1 MYQRRHLNI
10 LKSRMA
16 EPRRRMQIVMGPCQ
30 VGKSTLVGQFTEGVS
45 VPFDFFAAD
54 GVNRF
59 DSSWIPNKWQQVRMR
74 MDIHSEQ
81 EHILIIDEVQ
91 KIRGWSEQVKKEW
104 DEDSR
109 SHRNLKVILLGSPR
123 LLLQKGLEESLE
135 GRFETIKMGY
145 WDWQEMHEAFG
156 FSMDEYVYF
165 GGFPGLAP
173 DIQDED
179 RWRNLMEDS
188 IISPILTRDILEIE
202 EIRNPALLRQV
213 FELAC
218 IESAKELSLTKMQG
232 TMNSGTVPTI
242 KNYLDILNKSMIV
255 QALQN
260 YSPSRVK
267 EKQSVPKMQVFNNAF
282 RNRFGTFS
290 FDEARVDPA
299 EWGRLVESAVGAH
312 LANRAMTDDYELFY
326 WRNERRQEC
335 DYVLRKGQALVAI
348 EVKSGS
354 VDKTVGFEK
363 FKEQFADNV
372 THCWPPCSASGR
384 FLHNGSEVTVQKGLA
399 HAIAVISIAVIIL
412 SMDCPSVTNHPESMT
427 SLLQCLS

>member
-1 MYQRRHLNI
+1 
-10 LKSRMA
+10 MA
-16 EPRRRMQIVMGPCQ
+16 EPRRRMQIVMGPRQ
-30 VGKSTLVGQFTEGVS
+30 VGKSTLVGQFTEATS

-54 GVNRF
+54 SVNRF
-59 DSSWIPNKWQQVRMR
+59 DTSWIPNKWQQARMR

-81 EHILIIDEVQ
+81 EHILVIDEVQ
-91 KIRGWSEQVKKEW
+91 KIKGWSEQVKKEW

-109 SHRNLKVILLGSPR
+109 NHRNLKVILLGSSR

-242 KNYLDILNKSMIV
+242 KNYLDILNKSMTV
-255 QALQN
+255 QPLQN
-260 YSPSRVK
+260 YSASRIK
-267 EKQSVPKMQVFNNAF
+267 EKLSVPKMQVFNNAF
-282 RNRFGTFS
+282 RNRFGSFS

-363 FKEQFADNV
+363 FKEQFADIV
-372 THCWPPCSASGR
+372 TAAFIVGPHALPLEDFFIMDLKSL
-384 FLHNGSEVTVQKGLA
+384 FKKG
-399 HAIAVISIAVIIL
+399 
-412 SMDCPSVTNHPESMT
+412 
-427 SLLQCLS
+427 

>member
-16 EPRRRMQIVMGPCQ
+16 EPRRRMQIVMGPRQ
-30 VGKSTLVGQFTEGVS
+30 VGKSTLVGQFTEEIS
-45 VPFDFFAAD
+45 VPFDFFAAG

-109 SHRNLKVILLGSPR
+109 SHRNLKVILLGSSR

-213 FELAC
+213 FELAS

-255 QALQN
+255 QPLQN

-299 EWGRLVESAVGAH
+299 EWGHLVESAVGAH

-372 THCWPPCSASGR
+372 TAAFIVGPHALPLDDFFIMDLKSL
-384 FLHNGSEVTVQKGLA
+384 FKKG
-399 HAIAVISIAVIIL
+399 
-412 SMDCPSVTNHPESMT
+412 
-427 SLLQCLS
+427 

>member
-10 LKSRMA
+10 LTSRMA
-16 EPRRRMQIVMGPCQ
+16 EPRRRMQIVMGPRQ

-109 SHRNLKVILLGSPR
+109 SHRNLKVILLGSSR
-123 LLLQKGLEESLE
+123 LLSQKGLEESLE

-255 QALQN
+255 QPLQN

-363 FKEQFADNV
+363 FKEQFADKV
-372 THCWPPCSASGR
+372 TAAFIVGPHALPLDDFFIMDLKSL
-384 FLHNGSEVTVQKGLA
+384 FKKGWLK
-399 HAIAVISIAVIIL
+399 
-412 SMDCPSVTNHPESMT
+412 P
-427 SLLQCLS
+427 LL

>member
-16 EPRRRMQIVMGPCQ
+16 EPRRRMQIVMGPRQ
-30 VGKSTLVGQFTEGVS
+30 VGKSTLVGQFTEGIS

-109 SHRNLKVILLGSPR
+109 SHRNLKVILLGSSR

-372 THCWPPCSASGR
+372 TAAFIVGPHALPLDDFFIMDLKPL
-384 FLHNGSEVTVQKGLA
+384 FKKG
-399 HAIAVISIAVIIL
+399 
-412 SMDCPSVTNHPESMT
+412 
-427 SLLQCLS
+427 

>member
-16 EPRRRMQIVMGPCQ
+16 EPRRRMQIVMGPRQ
-30 VGKSTLVGQFTEGVS
+30 VGKSTLVGQFTEGIS

-109 SHRNLKVILLGSPR
+109 SHRNLKVILLGSSR

-188 IISPILTRDILEIE
+188 IISSILTRDILEIE

-255 QALQN
+255 QPLQN

-363 FKEQFADNV
+363 FKEQFADKV
-372 THCWPPCSASGR
+372 TAAFIVGPHALPLDDFFIMDLKSL
-384 FLHNGSEVTVQKGLA
+384 FKKG
-399 HAIAVISIAVIIL
+399 
-412 SMDCPSVTNHPESMT
+412 
-427 SLLQCLS
+427 

>member
-16 EPRRRMQIVMGPCQ
+16 EPRRRMQIVMGPRQ
-30 VGKSTLVGQFTEGVS
+30 VGKSTLVGQFTEGTS

-54 GVNRF
+54 SVNRF
-59 DSSWIPNKWQQVRMR
+59 DTSWIPNKWQQARMR

-91 KIRGWSEQVKKEW
+91 KIKGWSEQVKKEW

-109 SHRNLKVILLGSPR
+109 SHRNLKVILLGSSR

-145 WDWQEMHEAFG
+145 WDWLEMHEAFG

-218 IESAKELSLTKMQG
+218 TESAKELSLTKMQG

-242 KNYLDILNKSMIV
+242 KNYLDILSKSMTV
-255 QALQN
+255 QPLQN
-260 YSPSRVK
+260 YFPSRIK
-267 EKQSVPKMQVFNNAF
+267 EKQSVPKMQVYNNAF
-282 RNRFGTFS
+282 RNRFGKFS

-299 EWGRLVESAVGAH
+299 EWGRQVESAVGAH

-363 FKEQFADNV
+363 FKEQFADKITAAFIV
-372 THCWPPCSASGR
+372 GPQALPLEDY
-384 FLHNGSEVTVQKGLA
+384 FV
-399 HAIAVISIAVIIL
+399 
-412 SMDCPSVTNHPESMT
+412 MDLK
-427 SLLQCLS
+427 SLFKRK

>member
-16 EPRRRMQIVMGPCQ
+16 EPRRRMQIVMGPRQ
-30 VGKSTLVGQFTEGVS
+30 VGKSTLVGQFTEGIS

-109 SHRNLKVILLGSPR
+109 SHRNLKVILLGSSR

-255 QALQN
+255 QPLQN

-290 FDEARVDPA
+290 FDEARVDPT

-372 THCWPPCSASGR
+372 TAAFIVGPHALPLDDFFIMDLKSL
-384 FLHNGSEVTVQKGLA
+384 FKKG
-399 HAIAVISIAVIIL
+399 
-412 SMDCPSVTNHPESMT
+412 
-427 SLLQCLS
+427 

>member
-16 EPRRRMQIVMGPCQ
+16 EPRRRMQIVMGPRQ
-30 VGKSTLVGQFTEGVS
+30 VGKSTLVGQFTEGIS

-109 SHRNLKVILLGSPR
+109 SHRNLKVILLGSSR

-173 DIQDED
+173 DVQDED

-255 QALQN
+255 QPLQN

-290 FDEARVDPA
+290 FDEVRVDPA

-363 FKEQFADNV
+363 FKEQFADKV
-372 THCWPPCSASGR
+372 TAAFIVGPHALPLDDFFIMDLKSL
-384 FLHNGSEVTVQKGLA
+384 FKKG
-399 HAIAVISIAVIIL
+399 
-412 SMDCPSVTNHPESMT
+412 
-427 SLLQCLS
+427 

>member
-1 MYQRRHLNI
+1 MYQRQHLNI
-10 LKSRMA
+10 LTSRMA
-16 EPRRRMQIVMGPCQ
+16 EPRRRMQIVMGPRQ
-30 VGKSTLVGQFTEGVS
+30 VGKSTLVGQFTEGIS

-59 DSSWIPNKWQQVRMR
+59 DTSWIPNKWQQARMR

-109 SHRNLKVILLGSPR
+109 SHRNLKVILLGSSR

-232 TMNSGTVPTI
+232 TMNCGTVPTI
-242 KNYLDILNKSMIV
+242 KNYLDILNKSMTV
-255 QALQN
+255 QPLQN
-260 YSPSRVK
+260 YSSSIVK

-372 THCWPPCSASGR
+372 TAAFIVGPYALPLDD
-384 FLHNGSEVTVQKGLA
+384 FF
-399 HAIAVISIAVIIL
+399 I
-412 SMDCPSVTNHPESMT
+412 MDLK
-427 SLLQCLS
+427 SLFKKK

>member
-16 EPRRRMQIVMGPCQ
+16 EPRRRMQIVMGPRQ
-30 VGKSTLVGQFTEGVS
+30 VGKSTMVGQFTEGTS
-45 VPFDFFAAD
+45 VPFDFCAAD
-54 GVNRF
+54 SVNRF
-59 DSSWIPNKWQQVRMR
+59 DTSWIPNKWQQARMR

-91 KIRGWSEQVKKEW
+91 KIKGWSEQVKKEW

-109 SHRNLKVILLGSPR
+109 SHRNLKVILLGSSR

-165 GGFPGLAP
+165 GGFPGLAL
-173 DIQDED
+173 DIKDED
-179 RWRNLMEDS
+179 RWRNLMEYS

-213 FELAC
+213 FELSC
-218 IESAKELSLTKMQG
+218 VESAKELSLTKMQG

-242 KNYLDILNKSMIV
+242 KNYLDILNKSMTV
-255 QALQN
+255 QPLQN
-260 YSPSRVK
+260 YSSSRIR

-290 FDEARVDPA
+290 FDEARMDPA
-299 EWGRLVESAVGAH
+299 ECGRQVESAVGAH
-312 LANRAMTDDYELFY
+312 LANRSIVDDYELFY

-348 EVKSGS
+348 EVKSGG

-372 THCWPPCSASGR
+372 AAAFIVGPQALPLEDF
-384 FLHNGSEVTVQKGLA
+384 FL
-399 HAIAVISIAVIIL
+399 
-412 SMDCPSVTNHPESMT
+412 MDLK
-427 SLLQCLS
+427 SLFKKK

>member
-16 EPRRRMQIVMGPCQ
+16 EPRRRMQIVMGPRQ

-109 SHRNLKVILLGSPR
+109 SHRNLKVILLGSSR

-202 EIRNPALLRQV
+202 EIRNPTLLRQV

-242 KNYLDILNKSMIV
+242 KNYLDILNKSMTV
-255 QALQN
+255 QPLQN
-260 YSPSRVK
+260 YSASRIK
-267 EKQSVPKMQVFNNAF
+267 EKLSVPKMQVFNNAF
-282 RNRFGTFS
+282 RNRFGSFS

-326 WRNERRQEC
+326 WRNARRQEC

-372 THCWPPCSASGR
+372 TAAFIVGPQALPLEDFFIMDLKSL
-384 FLHNGSEVTVQKGLA
+384 FKKG
-399 HAIAVISIAVIIL
+399 
-412 SMDCPSVTNHPESMT
+412 
-427 SLLQCLS
+427 

>member
-1 MYQRRHLNI
+1 MYQRQHLNI
-10 LKSRMA
+10 LTSRMA
-16 EPRRRMQIVMGPCQ
+16 EPRRRMQIVMGPRQ
-30 VGKSTLVGQFTEGVS
+30 VGKSTLVGQFTEATS

-54 GVNRF
+54 SVNRF
-59 DSSWIPNKWQQVRMR
+59 DTSWIPNKWQQARMR

-81 EHILIIDEVQ
+81 EHILVIDEVQ

-109 SHRNLKVILLGSPR
+109 SHRNLKVILLGSSR

-255 QALQN
+255 QPLQN

-282 RNRFGTFS
+282 RNRFGSFS

-363 FKEQFADNV
+363 FKEQFADIV
-372 THCWPPCSASGR
+372 TAAFIVGPHALPLEDFFIMDLKSL
-384 FLHNGSEVTVQKGLA
+384 FKKG
-399 HAIAVISIAVIIL
+399 
-412 SMDCPSVTNHPESMT
+412 
-427 SLLQCLS
+427 

>member
-1 MYQRRHLNI
+1 MYQRRHLDI

-16 EPRRRMQIVMGPCQ
+16 EPRRRMQIVMGPRQ
-30 VGKSTLVGQFTEGVS
+30 VGKSTLVGQFTEGIS

-109 SHRNLKVILLGSPR
+109 SHRNLKVILLGSSR

-218 IESAKELSLTKMQG
+218 IESTKELSLTKMQG

-255 QALQN
+255 QPLQN

-363 FKEQFADNV
+363 FKERFADKV
-372 THCWPPCSASGR
+372 TAAFIVGPHALPLDDFFIMDLKSL
-384 FLHNGSEVTVQKGLA
+384 FKKG
-399 HAIAVISIAVIIL
+399 
-412 SMDCPSVTNHPESMT
+412 
-427 SLLQCLS
+427 

>member
-1 MYQRRHLNI
+1 MYQRQHLNI
-10 LKSRMA
+10 LTSRMA
-16 EPRRRMQIVMGPCQ
+16 EPRRRMQIVMGPRQ
-30 VGKSTLVGQFTEGVS
+30 VGKSTLVGQFTEATS

-54 GVNRF
+54 SVNRF
-59 DSSWIPNKWQQVRMR
+59 DTSWIPNKWQQARMR

-81 EHILIIDEVQ
+81 EHILVIDEVQ
-91 KIRGWSEQVKKEW
+91 KIKGWSEQVKKEW

-109 SHRNLKVILLGSPR
+109 NHRNLKVILLGSSR

-173 DIQDED
+173 DIQDEG

-232 TMNSGTVPTI
+232 TMNCGTVPTI

-255 QALQN
+255 QPLQN

-363 FKEQFADNV
+363 FKEQFADIV
-372 THCWPPCSASGR
+372 TAAFIVGPHALPLEDFFIMDLKSL
-384 FLHNGSEVTVQKGLA
+384 FKKG
-399 HAIAVISIAVIIL
+399 
-412 SMDCPSVTNHPESMT
+412 
-427 SLLQCLS
+427 

>member
-16 EPRRRMQIVMGPCQ
+16 EPRRRMQIVMGPRQ
-30 VGKSTLVGQFTEGVS
+30 VGKSTLVGQFTEGIS

-109 SHRNLKVILLGSPR
+109 SHRNLKVILLGSSR

-255 QALQN
+255 QPLQN

-335 DYVLRKGQALVAI
+335 DYVLRKGQTLVAI

-354 VDKTVGFEK
+354 VDKTIGFEK
-363 FKEQFADNV
+363 FKEQFADKV
-372 THCWPPCSASGR
+372 TAAFIVGPHALPLDDFFIMDLKSL
-384 FLHNGSEVTVQKGLA
+384 FKKG
-399 HAIAVISIAVIIL
+399 
-412 SMDCPSVTNHPESMT
+412 
-427 SLLQCLS
+427 

>member
-1 MYQRRHLNI
+1 
-10 LKSRMA
+10 
-16 EPRRRMQIVMGPCQ
+16 MQIVMGPRQ
-30 VGKSTLVGQFTEGVS
+30 VGKSTLVGQFTEGIS

-109 SHRNLKVILLGSPR
+109 SHRNLKVILLGSSR

-255 QALQN
+255 QPLQN

-372 THCWPPCSASGR
+372 TAAFIVGPYALPLDDFFIMDLKSL
-384 FLHNGSEVTVQKGLA
+384 FKKG
-399 HAIAVISIAVIIL
+399 
-412 SMDCPSVTNHPESMT
+412 
-427 SLLQCLS
+427 

>member
-16 EPRRRMQIVMGPCQ
+16 EPRRRMQIVMGPRQ
-30 VGKSTLVGQFTEGVS
+30 VGKSTLVGQFTEETS

-54 GVNRF
+54 SVNRF
-59 DSSWIPNKWQQVRMR
+59 DTSWIPNKWQQARMR
-74 MDIHSEQ
+74 MDIHSEK

-91 KIRGWSEQVKKEW
+91 KIKGWSEQVKKEW

-109 SHRNLKVILLGSPR
+109 SHRNLKVILLGSSR

-145 WDWQEMHEAFG
+145 WDWWEMHEAFG

-218 IESAKELSLTKMQG
+218 TESAKELSLTKMQG

-242 KNYLDILNKSMIV
+242 KSYLDILNKSMTV
-255 QALQN
+255 QPLQN
-260 YSPSRVK
+260 YSPLRIK
-267 EKQSVPKMQVFNNAF
+267 EKQSVPKMQVLNNAF

-290 FDEARVDPA
+290 FDEARMDPA
-299 EWGRLVESAVGAH
+299 EWGRQVESAVGAH
-312 LANRAMTDDYELFY
+312 LANRSMVDDYELFY

-348 EVKSGS
+348 EVKSGG

-363 FKEQFADNV
+363 FKEQFADKV
-372 THCWPPCSASGR
+372 TAAFIVGPQALPLED
-384 FLHNGSEVTVQKGLA
+384 FF
-399 HAIAVISIAVIIL
+399 I
-412 SMDCPSVTNHPESMT
+412 MDLK
-427 SLLQCLS
+427 SLFKKK

>member
-1 MYQRRHLNI
+1 MYQRQHLNI

-16 EPRRRMQIVMGPCQ
+16 EPRRRMQIVMGPRQ
-30 VGKSTLVGQFTEGVS
+30 VGKSTLVGQFTEGIS

-109 SHRNLKVILLGSPR
+109 SHRNLKVILLGSSR

-255 QALQN
+255 QPLQN

-372 THCWPPCSASGR
+372 TAAFIVGPHALPLDDFFIMDLKSL
-384 FLHNGSEVTVQKGLA
+384 FKKG
-399 HAIAVISIAVIIL
+399 
-412 SMDCPSVTNHPESMT
+412 
-427 SLLQCLS
+427 

>member
-16 EPRRRMQIVMGPCQ
+16 EPWRRMQIVMGPRQ
-30 VGKSTLVGQFTEGVS
+30 VGKSTLVGQFTEGTS
-45 VPFDFFAAD
+45 IPFDFFAAD
-54 GVNRF
+54 NVNRF
-59 DSSWIPNKWQQVRMR
+59 DTSWIPNKWQQARMR

-91 KIRGWSEQVKKEW
+91 KIKGWSEQVKKEW

-109 SHRNLKVILLGSPR
+109 NHRNLKVILLGSSR

-145 WDWQEMHEAFG
+145 WDWQEMHDAFG

-218 IESAKELSLTKMQG
+218 TESAKELSLTKMQG

-242 KNYLDILNKSMIV
+242 KNYLDILSKSMTV
-255 QALQN
+255 QPLQN
-260 YSPSRVK
+260 YFPSRIK
-267 EKQSVPKMQVFNNAF
+267 EKQSVPKMQVYNNAF
-282 RNRFGTFS
+282 RNRFGKFS

-299 EWGRLVESAVGAH
+299 EWGRQVESAVGAH

-363 FKEQFADNV
+363 FKEQFADKITAAFIV
-372 THCWPPCSASGR
+372 GPQALPLED
-384 FLHNGSEVTVQKGLA
+384 FFV
-399 HAIAVISIAVIIL
+399 
-412 SMDCPSVTNHPESMT
+412 MDLK
-427 SLLQCLS
+427 SLFKKK

>member
-1 MYQRRHLNI
+1 MYQRQHLNI
-10 LKSRMA
+10 LTSRMA
-16 EPRRRMQIVMGPCQ
+16 EPRRRMQIVMGPRQ
-30 VGKSTLVGQFTEGVS
+30 VGKSTLVGQFTEATS

-54 GVNRF
+54 SVNRF
-59 DSSWIPNKWQQVRMR
+59 DTSWIPNKWQQARMR

-81 EHILIIDEVQ
+81 EHILVIDEVQ

-188 IISPILTRDILEIE
+188 IISSILTRDILEIE

-242 KNYLDILNKSMIV
+242 KNYLDILNKSMTV
-255 QALQN
+255 QPLQN
-260 YSPSRVK
+260 YSASRIK
-267 EKQSVPKMQVFNNAF
+267 EKLSVPKMQVFNNAF
-282 RNRFGTFS
+282 RNRFGSFS

-299 EWGRLVESAVGAH
+299 EWGRQIESAVGAH
-312 LANRAMTDDYELFY
+312 LANRSMMDDYELFY

-363 FKEQFADNV
+363 FKEQFADKV
-372 THCWPPCSASGR
+372 TSAFIVGPQALPLED
-384 FLHNGSEVTVQKGLA
+384 FFM
-399 HAIAVISIAVIIL
+399 
-412 SMDCPSVTNHPESMT
+412 MDLK
-427 SLLQCLS
+427 SLFKKKLLY

>member
-16 EPRRRMQIVMGPCQ
+16 EPRRRMQIVMGPRQ
-30 VGKSTLVGQFTEGVS
+30 VGKSTLVGQFTEGIS

-109 SHRNLKVILLGSPR
+109 SHRNLKVILLGSSR

-255 QALQN
+255 QPLQN

-363 FKEQFADNV
+363 FKERFADKV
-372 THCWPPCSASGR
+372 TAAFIVGPHALPLDDFFMMDLKSL
-384 FLHNGSEVTVQKGLA
+384 FKKG
-399 HAIAVISIAVIIL
+399 
-412 SMDCPSVTNHPESMT
+412 
-427 SLLQCLS
+427 

>member
-1 MYQRRHLNI
+1 
-10 LKSRMA
+10 
-16 EPRRRMQIVMGPCQ
+16 MQIVMGPRQ
-30 VGKSTLVGQFTEGVS
+30 VGKSTLVGQFTEGIS

-109 SHRNLKVILLGSPR
+109 SHRNLKVILLGSSR

-255 QALQN
+255 QPLQN

-282 RNRFGTFS
+282 RNRFGSFS

-363 FKEQFADNV
+363 FKEQFADIV
-372 THCWPPCSASGR
+372 TAAFIVGPQALPLED
-384 FLHNGSEVTVQKGLA
+384 FF
-399 HAIAVISIAVIIL
+399 I
-412 SMDCPSVTNHPESMT
+412 MDLK
-427 SLLQCLS
+427 SLFKKKLLY

>member
-16 EPRRRMQIVMGPCQ
+16 EPRRRMQIVMGPRQ

-59 DSSWIPNKWQQVRMR
+59 DTSWIPNKWQQVRMR

-109 SHRNLKVILLGSPR
+109 SHRNLKVILLGSSR

-218 IESAKELSLTKMQG
+218 TESAKELSLTKMQG

-255 QALQN
+255 QPLQN

-363 FKEQFADNV
+363 FKEQFADKV
-372 THCWPPCSASGR
+372 TAAFIVGPHALPLDDFFIMDLKSL
-384 FLHNGSEVTVQKGLA
+384 FKKG
-399 HAIAVISIAVIIL
+399 
-412 SMDCPSVTNHPESMT
+412 
-427 SLLQCLS
+427 

>member
-16 EPRRRMQIVMGPCQ
+16 EPRCRMQIVMGPRQ
-30 VGKSTLVGQFTEGVS
+30 VGKSTLVGQFTEGTS

-54 GVNRF
+54 NVNRF
-59 DSSWIPNKWQQVRMR
+59 DTSWIPDKWQQARMR

-91 KIRGWSEQVKKEW
+91 KIKGWSEQVKKEW

-109 SHRNLKVILLGSPR
+109 SHRNLKVILLGSSR

-145 WDWQEMHEAFG
+145 WDWQEMHDAFG

-218 IESAKELSLTKMQG
+218 TESAKELSLTKMQG

-242 KNYLDILNKSMIV
+242 KNYLDILSKSMTV
-255 QALQN
+255 QPLQN
-260 YSPSRVK
+260 YSPSKVK

-290 FDEARVDPA
+290 FDEARVDPS
-299 EWGRLVESAVGAH
+299 EWGRQVESAAGAH

-335 DYVLRKGQALVAI
+335 DYVLRKGQSLVAI

-354 VDKTVGFEK
+354 IDKTVGFEK
-363 FKEQFADNV
+363 FKEQFADKITAAFIV
-372 THCWPPCSASGR
+372 GPQA
-384 FLHNGSEVTVQKGLA
+384 
-399 HAIAVISIAVIIL
+399 L
-412 SMDCPSVTNHPESMT
+412 SLEDFFVMDLK
-427 SLLQCLS
+427 SLFKKK

>member
-10 LKSRMA
+10 LTSRMA
-16 EPRRRMQIVMGPCQ
+16 EPRRRMQIVMGPRQ
-30 VGKSTLVGQFTEGVS
+30 VGKSTLVGQFTEATS

-54 GVNRF
+54 SVNRF
-59 DSSWIPNKWQQVRMR
+59 DTSWIPNKWQQARMR

-81 EHILIIDEVQ
+81 EHILVIDEVQ
-91 KIRGWSEQVKKEW
+91 KIKGWSEQVKKEW

-109 SHRNLKVILLGSPR
+109 NHRNLKVILLGSSR

-179 RWRNLMEDS
+179 RWRNIMEDS

-202 EIRNPALLRQV
+202 EIRNLALLRQV

-242 KNYLDILNKSMIV
+242 KNYLGILNKSMTV
-255 QALQN
+255 QPLQN
-260 YSPSRVK
+260 YSASRIK
-267 EKQSVPKMQVFNNAF
+267 EKLSVPKMQVFNNAF
-282 RNRFGTFS
+282 RNRFGSFS

-299 EWGRLVESAVGAH
+299 EWGRQIESAVGAH
-312 LANRAMTDDYELFY
+312 LANRSMMDDYELFY

-363 FKEQFADNV
+363 FKEQFADKV
-372 THCWPPCSASGR
+372 TAAFIVGPQALPLED
-384 FLHNGSEVTVQKGLA
+384 FF
-399 HAIAVISIAVIIL
+399 I
-412 SMDCPSVTNHPESMT
+412 MDLK
-427 SLLQCLS
+427 SLFKKK

>member
-10 LKSRMA
+10 LTSRMA
-16 EPRRRMQIVMGPCQ
+16 EPRRRMQIVMGPRQ

-109 SHRNLKVILLGSPR
+109 SHRNLKVILLGSSR

-242 KNYLDILNKSMIV
+242 KSYLDILSESMTV
-255 QALQN
+255 QPLQN
-260 YSPSRVK
+260 YSPSRIK

-372 THCWPPCSASGR
+372 TAAFIVGP
-384 FLHNGSEVTVQKGLA
+384 
-399 HAIAVISIAVIIL
+399 HALPLDDFFI
-412 SMDCPSVTNHPESMT
+412 MDLK
-427 SLLQCLS
+427 SLFKKK

>member
-16 EPRRRMQIVMGPCQ
+16 EPRRRMQIVMGPHQ
-30 VGKSTLVGQFTEGVS
+30 VGKSTLVGQFTEGIS

-109 SHRNLKVILLGSPR
+109 SHRNLKVILLGSSR

-255 QALQN
+255 QPLQN

-363 FKEQFADNV
+363 FKERFADKV
-372 THCWPPCSASGR
+372 TAAFIVGPHALPLDDFFIMDLKSL
-384 FLHNGSEVTVQKGLA
+384 FKKG
-399 HAIAVISIAVIIL
+399 
-412 SMDCPSVTNHPESMT
+412 
-427 SLLQCLS
+427 

>member
-16 EPRRRMQIVMGPCQ
+16 EPRRRMQIVMGPRQ
-30 VGKSTLVGQFTEGVS
+30 VGKSTLVGQFTEGIS

-109 SHRNLKVILLGSPR
+109 SHRNLKVILLGSSR

-255 QALQN
+255 QPLQN

-290 FDEARVDPA
+290 FDEARVDSA

-363 FKEQFADNV
+363 FKEQFADKV
-372 THCWPPCSASGR
+372 TAAFIVGPHALPLDDFFIMDLKSL
-384 FLHNGSEVTVQKGLA
+384 FKKG
-399 HAIAVISIAVIIL
+399 
-412 SMDCPSVTNHPESMT
+412 
-427 SLLQCLS
+427 

>member
-16 EPRRRMQIVMGPCQ
+16 EPRRRMQIVMGPRQ
-30 VGKSTLVGQFTEGVS
+30 VGKSTLVGQFTEGIS

-109 SHRNLKVILLGSPR
+109 SHRNLKVILLGSSR

-213 FELAC
+213 FELAG

-255 QALQN
+255 QPLQN

-363 FKEQFADNV
+363 FKEQFADKV
-372 THCWPPCSASGR
+372 TAAFIVGPQALPLEDFFIMDLKSL
-384 FLHNGSEVTVQKGLA
+384 FKKG
-399 HAIAVISIAVIIL
+399 
-412 SMDCPSVTNHPESMT
+412 
-427 SLLQCLS
+427 

>member
-16 EPRRRMQIVMGPCQ
+16 EPRRRMQIVMGPRQ
-30 VGKSTLVGQFTEGVS
+30 VGKSTLVGQFTEGIS

-109 SHRNLKVILLGSPR
+109 SHRNLKVILLGSSR

-179 RWRNLMEDS
+179 RWRSLMEDS

-255 QALQN
+255 QPLQN
-260 YSPSRVK
+260 YSSSIVK
-267 EKQSVPKMQVFNNAF
+267 EKQSIPKMQVFNNAF
-282 RNRFGTFS
+282 RNRFGSFS

-363 FKEQFADNV
+363 FKEQFADKV
-372 THCWPPCSASGR
+372 TAAFIVGPQALPLDD
-384 FLHNGSEVTVQKGLA
+384 FF
-399 HAIAVISIAVIIL
+399 I
-412 SMDCPSVTNHPESMT
+412 MDLK
-427 SLLQCLS
+427 SLFKKKLLY

>member
-16 EPRRRMQIVMGPCQ
+16 EPRRRMQIVMGPRQ
-30 VGKSTLVGQFTEGVS
+30 VGKSTLVGQFTEWIS

-59 DSSWIPNKWQQVRMR
+59 DSSWIPNKWQQVRMW

-123 LLLQKGLEESLE
+123 LLSQKGLEESLE

-242 KNYLDILNKSMIV
+242 KKYLDILNKSMIV
-255 QALQN
+255 QPLQN

-372 THCWPPCSASGR
+372 TAAFIVGPHALPLDDFFIMDLKSL
-384 FLHNGSEVTVQKGLA
+384 FKKG
-399 HAIAVISIAVIIL
+399 
-412 SMDCPSVTNHPESMT
+412 
-427 SLLQCLS
+427 

>member
-1 MYQRRHLNI
+1 
-10 LKSRMA
+10 
-16 EPRRRMQIVMGPCQ
+16 MQIVMGPRQ
-30 VGKSTLVGQFTEGVS
+30 VGKSTLVGQFTEGTS

-54 GVNRF
+54 NVNRF
-59 DSSWIPNKWQQVRMR
+59 DTSWIPNKWQQARMR

-91 KIRGWSEQVKKEW
+91 KIKGWSEQVKKEW

-109 SHRNLKVILLGSPR
+109 NHRNLKVILLGSSR

-145 WDWQEMHEAFG
+145 WDWQEMHDAFG

-202 EIRNPALLRQV
+202 EIRNPALLRLV

-218 IESAKELSLTKMQG
+218 TESAKELSLTKMQG

-242 KNYLDILNKSMIV
+242 KNYLDILSKSMTV
-255 QALQN
+255 QPLQN

-290 FDEARVDPA
+290 LDEARVDPA
-299 EWGRLVESAVGAH
+299 EWGRQVESAVGAH

-326 WRNERRQEC
+326 WRNERRQKC
-335 DYVLRKGQALVAI
+335 DYVLRKGQSLAAI

-363 FKEQFADNV
+363 FKEQFADKITAAFIV
-372 THCWPPCSASGR
+372 GPQALPLED
-384 FLHNGSEVTVQKGLA
+384 FFV
-399 HAIAVISIAVIIL
+399 
-412 SMDCPSVTNHPESMT
+412 MDLKP
-427 SLLQCLS
+427 LFKKK

>member
-16 EPRRRMQIVMGPCQ
+16 EPRRRMQIVMGPRQ

-109 SHRNLKVILLGSPR
+109 SHRNLKVILLGSSR

-213 FELAC
+213 FELAS

-255 QALQN
+255 QPLQN

-299 EWGRLVESAVGAH
+299 EWGHLVESAVGAH

-363 FKEQFADNV
+363 FKEQFADKV
-372 THCWPPCSASGR
+372 TAAFIVGPHALPLDDFFIMDLKSL
-384 FLHNGSEVTVQKGLA
+384 FKKG
-399 HAIAVISIAVIIL
+399 
-412 SMDCPSVTNHPESMT
+412 
-427 SLLQCLS
+427 

>member
-16 EPRRRMQIVMGPCQ
+16 EPRRRMQIVMGPRQ
-30 VGKSTLVGQFTEGVS
+30 VGKSTLVGQFTEGIS

-109 SHRNLKVILLGSPR
+109 SHRNLKVILLGSSR

-255 QALQN
+255 QPLQN

-354 VDKTVGFEK
+354 VDKAVGFEK
-363 FKEQFADNV
+363 FKEQFADKV
-372 THCWPPCSASGR
+372 TAAFIVGPHALPLDDFFIMDLKSL
-384 FLHNGSEVTVQKGLA
+384 FKKG
-399 HAIAVISIAVIIL
+399 
-412 SMDCPSVTNHPESMT
+412 
-427 SLLQCLS
+427 

>member
-16 EPRRRMQIVMGPCQ
+16 EPRRRMQIVMGPRQ

-109 SHRNLKVILLGSPR
+109 SHRNLKVILLGSSR

-255 QALQN
+255 QPLQN

-363 FKEQFADNV
+363 FKERFADKV
-372 THCWPPCSASGR
+372 TAAFIVGPYALPLDDFFIMDLKSL
-384 FLHNGSEVTVQKGLA
+384 FKKG
-399 HAIAVISIAVIIL
+399 
-412 SMDCPSVTNHPESMT
+412 
-427 SLLQCLS
+427 